1 MNSTA
6 LIIFIVTLSSVT
18 FITIYYFYKA
28 FKTPIPPVDDD
39 RPEINKPDF
48 T

>member
-6 LIIFIVTLSSVT
+6 LIMMISALSIVTFV
-18 FITIYYFYKA
+18 TIYYFYKA
-28 FKTPIPPVDDD
+28 FKTPLPTAEDG
-39 RPEINKPDF
+39 RPEIKKPDF